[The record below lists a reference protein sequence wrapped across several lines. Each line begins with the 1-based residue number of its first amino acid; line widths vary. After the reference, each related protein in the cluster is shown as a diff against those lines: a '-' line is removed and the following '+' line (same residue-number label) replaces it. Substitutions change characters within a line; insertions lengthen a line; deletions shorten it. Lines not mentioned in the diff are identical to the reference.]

1 MIHPNSREAFAAT
14 PDERERQRVYITGF
28 LKTHTG
34 FTSNELGELSPKFD
48 RYQFAR
54 RLPEMRDKGAT
65 HNPISRPCLVSG
77 RTAMTW
83 ALSV

>member
-1 MIHPNSREAFAAT
+1 MNHPNSREAFAAT
-14 PDERERQRVYITGF
+14 PDERERQRIYITGF
-28 LKTHTG
+28 LETHTD
-34 FTSNELGELSPKFD
+34 FTSNELGELSPDYD

-54 RLPEMRDKGAT
+54 RLPEMRDKGT
-65 HNPISRPCLVSG
+65 VHNPLSRRCVVSG